1 MENIIVDISIVLKL
15 VFQRFL
21 PRVIRTSSS
30 IIILFF
36 PSSNQ
41 QRSFLRVYIYIY
53 ICVAQRRIASSEA
66 IIRQGESPLHRRAH
80 SNGRRPRFYA
90 VVKAQ

>member
-21 PRVIRTSSS
+21 LWVIRTSSS

-41 QRSFLRVYIYIY
+41 QRSFLRVYIYM
-53 ICVAQRRIASSEA
+53 CVAQRRIASSEA